1 MATRNLTD
9 VFLLMRNNANHNRN
23 LFSEQSIS
31 DRMALVES
39 GDLMELNRTSLPP
52 SWINI
57 LEEAQF
63 QISRIEKKLSDL
75 SQKQQAY
82 LSKPT
87 LDESTEREVHIENL
101 TTDITKLFS
110 ATQKLIHQIQEQS
123 RDYSYNSETNL
134 SKNVTTSLCTILQN
148 LSFEFRDLQNSYLNK
163 LKSREERAKLLFM
176 NEEPLYPH
184 DDSPNLLTDPEI
196 DVDREFELGPGFTG
210 EQKQQM
216 LRDDT
221 IARLAEERQQ
231 EVNQIVSSI
240 ADLNLIFKDLGR
252 MIAEQGTVL
261 DRIDY
266 NIEQTQTQVKHA
278 YQELARADRY
288 QRKNRKMQCI
298 LILAPATVILFL
310 LLIIVKS

>member
-101 TTDITKLFS
+101 TTDITKVIHGVSCYFIMQYS
-110 ATQKLIHQIQEQS
+110 NCFVLIHDS
-123 RDYSYNSETNL
+123 SYS
-134 SKNVTTSLCTILQN
+134 
-148 LSFEFRDLQNSYLNK
+148 
-163 LKSREERAKLLFM
+163 ALLR
-176 NEEPLYPH
+176 
-184 DDSPNLLTDPEI
+184 S
-196 DVDREFELGPGFTG
+196 
-210 EQKQQM
+210 
-216 LRDDT
+216 
-221 IARLAEERQQ
+221 
-231 EVNQIVSSI
+231 
-240 ADLNLIFKDLGR
+240 
-252 MIAEQGTVL
+252 
-261 DRIDY
+261 
-266 NIEQTQTQVKHA
+266 
-278 YQELARADRY
+278 
-288 QRKNRKMQCI
+288 
-298 LILAPATVILFL
+298 
-310 LLIIVKS
+310 